1 MIDRLIYSMKGMD
14 SLATAQVLWIIV
26 GSDALLLTIL
36 ISRDYQRLMYYKY
49 LLALAGIGS
58 ITSTV
63 LLDYEINGAKL
74 WL

>member
-1 MIDRLIYSMKGMD
+1 
-14 SLATAQVLWIIV
+14 
-26 GSDALLLTIL
+26 
-36 ISRDYQRLMYYKY
+36 MYYKY